1 MELFRAEKI
10 ATVKDHSNS
19 DCRFCGAK
27 LTLLK
32 TMVEFESGAVTT
44 CLNARGAASAPGP
57 IEAARS
63 AAALSA
69 MEFVPCSITPSG
81 RSQHDLNSSG
91 FDAESA
97 KTGMPARGD
106 VSWAISSTWSV

>member
-32 TMVEFESGAVTT
+32 TMVESESGAVTHMFE
-44 CLNARGAASAPGP
+44 CARCG
-57 IEAARS
+57 ER
-63 AAALSA
+63 
-69 MEFVPCSITPSG
+69 
-81 RSQHDLNSSG
+81 
-91 FDAESA
+91 
-97 KTGMPARGD
+97 
-106 VSWAISSTWSV
+106 TWTD